1 MTGPTD
7 LEAPLPAEADLTV
20 PTLEAAMLRL
30 RIDEDLAADVQAA
43 IPEAKAEAEAF
54 LDGTLYATEQAREAA
69 LDCKGIV
76 IRADIIA
83 AQLLLV
89 DAIVHSNTDEGAD
102 LKRARAYSMLLRHRN
117 MGA

>member
-1 MTGPTD
+1 MVEPTD
-7 LEAPLPAEADLTV
+7 QEAPPPAEADPTM

-30 RIDEDLAADVQAA
+30 RIDDDLTDDVKAA
-43 IPEAKAEAEAF
+43 IPEAKAEAETF
-54 LDGTLYATEQAREAA
+54 LDGTLYATQEARDAA
-69 LDCKGIV
+69 LDCNGIV
-76 IRADIIA
+76 IRPDIIA

-102 LKRARAYSMLLRHRN
+102 LKRKRAYSMLLCHRN